1 MMKTINRKKRARLK
15 IIHINLKKARI
26 LLQKKNVEKIRQ
38 MRKLREEESSLDSDF
53 ILNHPVIKLREMLSR
68 R

>member
-1 MMKTINRKKRARLK
+1 MKIINRKKRAHLK

-26 LLQKKNVEKIRQ
+26 LLQKKNVKKIRQ